1 MYYFMNHA
9 QNRHNKL
16 NQTHS

>member
-9 QNRHNKL
+9 QNRRNKL